1 MKCRCCHTAIAA
13 GHYCPPCRAELQAL
27 LDAWEADADRLVA
40 ETTEEVRIEVQAEYG
55 SVK

>member
-1 MKCRCCHTAIAA
+1 MKCRCCHTAITA

-40 ETTEEVRIEVQAEYG
+40 ETAEEVRIEVQAEYG